1 MKRFFFLL
9 LVLLGLSQ
17 ISFAQNAAPK
27 FQFNNDEVLHQLI
40 LMEGDPIFVTLIKR
54 GERSSDIKVIVDWK
68 TYLSLLRSGC
78 SFDLAVYHFCS
89 ASVVR
94 VVNCTDCSEY
104 LWSTGATTDYL
115 IVTTAGT
122 YTVTV
127 KNFAQTCTS
136 VAGVTISQIGSPL
149 AVNITGSSKFCTGS
163 NTVLTA
169 NAVGATE
176 YCWSTGAK
184 TPALSVMT
192 AGTYTVTVT
201 NSNGCTGTASKEV
214 VMVQSSP
221 KPNISV
227 KNEGNNVELTALP
240 PAPGYIWSNGA
251 TTPTIKITTSGTF
264 TVRTINYEG
273 CVSESSSPYY
283 IFVKECST
291 IGNEG
296 SSPSNC
302 NKNGIWA
309 SNGMPYGAVWK
320 ATTSQLFLYA
330 PPGANI
336 YTCAWDSGKILN
348 TGWILAST
356 SPGTHAYLLE
366 CRMLG
371 ETQKRYFCFQ
381 YTVVSNF
388 GNGSTE
394 NRSSYSSD
402 DIFVSDKVIIPEE
415 YQEEIQKVLSTD
427 KYLTNSEY
435 LSSDKYEIKISP
447 NPTTTQFRAEVQM
460 EIPANQP
467 PGIYILRMF
476 DINGRPVGEPKKII
490 KQE

>member
-1 MKRFFFLL
+1 MKKFFFLL

-17 ISFAQNAAPK
+17 ISLAQNTAPK
-27 FQFNNDEVLHQLI
+27 FDFYNNEELHQLVQNQG
-40 LMEGDPIFVTLIKR
+40 LPK
-54 GERSSDIKVIVDWK
+54 SSV
-68 TYLSLLRSGC
+68 LLRFGEKSPDRNLLPHWPSERNAC
-78 SFDLAVYHFCS
+78 SFNLAVYHFCT

-94 VVNCTDCSEY
+94 VVDCIDCGEY
-104 LWSTGATTDYL
+104 LWNTGATTDYV
-115 IVTTAGT
+115 IVTTPGM
-122 YTVTV
+122 YKVTV

-136 VAGVTISQIGSPL
+136 VAGVTINQIGSPL
-149 AVNITGSSKFCTGS
+149 AVNIAGSSTFCAGS

-169 NAVGATE
+169 NANGAVE
-176 YCWSTGAK
+176 YCWNTGAK

-214 VMVQSSP
+214 VMVHAPQTP
-221 KPNISV
+221 VISAEV
-227 KNEGNNVELTALP
+227 VSGKVVLTAYP
-240 PAPGYIWSNGA
+240 PAAGYLWSNGA
-251 TTPTIKITTSGTF
+251 TTPTVTITSSQTLS
-264 TVRTINYEG
+264 VRTKNYEG
-273 CVSESSSPYY
+273 CISESSCPVPVMVLT
-283 IFVKECST
+283 VKDNT
-291 IGNEG
+291 GNDG

-309 SNGMPYGAVWK
+309 SNGMPYAAVFK

-336 YTCAWDSGKILN
+336 YTCAWDGGKILN

-371 ETQKRYFCFQ
+371 ETQKRFFCFQ

-447 NPTTTQFRAEVQM
+447 NPTTGSIRAEMEM
-460 EIPANQP
+460 EIPLDAKS
-467 PGIYILRMF
+467 GIYIFRGQLY
-476 DINGRPVGEPKKII
+476 DINGRLVGAKTEKVI